1 MRRRIMLLVSGMT
14 ILVVLAFAIPLAVV
28 IPSAVQRDAENTAKN
43 HAAQVARFL
52 ADGMPTTAEIQSYLT
67 GLPWGKQTTVTL
79 PDCTTVG
86 SSSPA
91 LPGPFGCDLNRDN
104 GARRDPPPGGGADD
118 VQVTSAPGGR
128 VAFTSAPYGRNAP
141 AQVEVFVSNADL
153 QSGQTGWWAL
163 LSGGSVALLFVGIV
177 AAEVLTRRIVRPLLR
192 TAHTANQ
199 LTAGDLSARAPKTP
213 VAEVAEV
220 GSALNRLA
228 DRIEEL
234 LAEERETV
242 ADLSHRL
249 RTPLTALRLDA
260 EALRDPAES
269 ERVGAQVTALE
280 RTLTAVI
287 RAARRPQ
294 REGLVPATDATAVVD
309 ERVGFWSALADDQ
322 DREREVSLPDHP
334 VLVRASAE
342 DLAAA
347 VDALLENV
355 IAHTPEGT
363 PFSVR
368 LTEENGGARLVVADA
383 GPGLP
388 DGAAVRGRSDRSSG
402 LGLDIARRSAEASG
416 GGMRIDRSETGG
428 ASICLDLGGP

>member
-1 MRRRIMLLVSGMT
+1 MRRRILLLVIGMT
-14 ILVVLAFAIPLAVV
+14 TLVVLAFAIPLAIV
-28 IPSAVQRDAENTAKN
+28 IPSAVQRDAENTTQN
-43 HAAQVARFL
+43 HAAQVARYL
-52 ADGMPTTAEIQSYLT
+52 AGGSQGEAEIESYLAS
-67 GLPWGKQTTVTL
+67 LPWGKQTTVI
-79 PDCTTVG
+79 
-86 SSSPA
+86 
-91 LPGPFGCDLNRDN
+91 LPGNDTLGAPAHLPASPDADRPN
-104 GARRDPPPGGGADD
+104 GGNEPRHGPPPGGASYD
-118 VQVTSAPGGR
+118 VQVTSAAGGR
-128 VAFTSAPYGRNAP
+128 VAFTTAPYGNGF
-141 AQVEVFVSNADL
+141 AQVQVFVSNAAM

-163 LSGGSVALLFVGIV
+163 LCGGSVALLLVGVV

-199 LTAGDLSARAPKTP
+199 LTAGDLSARAPNTG

-220 GSALNRLA
+220 SSALNRLA

-260 EALRDPAES
+260 EALRDTAES
-269 ERVGAQVTALE
+269 ERVGAQVSALE

-322 DREREVSLPDHP
+322 DRERNVWLPDHP

-368 LTEENGGARLVVADA
+368 LTELNGGARLEVADA

-388 DGAAVRGRSDRSSG
+388 DGAGVRGRSDRSSG

-416 GGMRIDRSETGG
+416 GGMRIGRSETGG

>member
-1 MRRRIMLLVSGMT
+1 
-14 ILVVLAFAIPLAVV
+14 
-28 IPSAVQRDAENTAKN
+28 
-43 HAAQVARFL
+43 
-52 ADGMPTTAEIQSYLT
+52 
-67 GLPWGKQTTVTL
+67 
-79 PDCTTVG
+79 VG
-86 SSSPA
+86 
-91 LPGPFGCDLNRDN
+91 
-104 GARRDPPPGGGADD
+104 
-118 VQVTSAPGGR
+118 V
-128 VAFTSAPYGRNAP
+128 
-141 AQVEVFVSNADL
+141 
-153 QSGQTGWWAL
+153 
-163 LSGGSVALLFVGIV
+163 V

-199 LTAGDLSARAPKTP
+199 LTAGDLSARAPNTG

-220 GSALNRLA
+220 SSALNRLA

-260 EALRDPAES
+260 EALRDTAES
-269 ERVGAQVTALE
+269 ERVGAQVSALE

-322 DREREVSLPDHP
+322 DRERNVWLPDHP

-368 LTEENGGARLVVADA
+368 LTELNGGARLEVADA

-388 DGAAVRGRSDRSSG
+388 DGAGVRGRSDRSSG

-416 GGMRIDRSETGG
+416 GGMRIGRSETGG